1 MRYPCLMSRTHVT
14 LVLAL
19 AALAAPRAATAQR
32 RGGAQTESFW
42 VAGGLGATWLR
53 ASCSICARDRGT
65 GVAVYGGLGGSG
77 GRRVLIGAEA
87 AGRFRRDGDI
97 RERVWSFGAVTYWY
111 PNARRRLFWKAGAGV
126 LLYRIDDGQDVLTA
140 APFGMQLGTGYEF
153 PLDRRLWLVPSVTL
167 HVASWGGGLKFNG
180 ADAVGD
186 FGLTMVQVTLG
197 VKRR

>member
-1 MRYPCLMSRTHVT
+1 MSRTHVT
-14 LVLAL
+14 LVFAL
-19 AALAAPRAATAQR
+19 AAFAAPAAPRAATAQR
-32 RGGAQTESFW
+32 RRGAQTESFW

-65 GVAVYGGLGGSG
+65 GVSVYGGLGGTA

-87 AGRFRRDGDI
+87 AGRFKRDGDI

-111 PNARRRLFWKAGAGV
+111 PDARRRLFWKLGAGV

-140 APFGMQLGTGYEF
+140 APFGLQLGAGYET
-153 PLDRRLWLVPSVTL
+153 PLDRRLWLVPSASL

-186 FGLTMVQVTLG
+186 FGLTMLQLSLG